1 MASKNAIVFAIDG
14 EEHVVEDADPT
25 LTLSDYIRGSGNTSV
40 KIGCGEGGCGACTVV
55 VARWDAATGAPLYNA
70 VNSCLMPLCSSDG
83 VSVTTTRGL
92 GDVHKG
98 YHPIQERLA
107 EYNGSQCGFCSPGMV
122 MSMFGM
128 LSAHPGAVCPDEVA
142 IEKCVDGN
150 LCRCTGYRPILEAF
164 RTFAGAPKDSVA
176 GESFAPFPDFLKT
189 RAVGTRSF
197 SGSGVEW
204 IAPASLAELHAILS
218 SRSDERLG
226 MVAGHTCRGVY
237 KDDHLLD
244 VLVDLNQIPD
254 LKTITVGT
262 EGVAFGATVT
272 WHRFILTLRDLAD
285 ASPEKAALP
294 VLLEHAT
301 KVAGHSVR
309 GLGTLG
315 GNLAMTKW
323 RGFASDLATILTGVD
338 ARVTV
343 AQGGETTKVPLDR
356 FFASDFELSRTA
368 VLTEVFVPFLEQG
381 ELFRSYRT
389 ALRPINS
396 HAITNAAF
404 VVKTEAEHVVKARLV
419 FGALG
424 SRGTFTGPFRALR
437 TEKATVGQKLTNDLG
452 TAMMAALASESWW
465 PEDEY
470 ERHLASGY
478 LMKVLHAA
486 SQTSCEA
493 SPPAGVSL
501 SSERPACS
509 GERKLDWAELE
520 HAPIGKS
527 MPKTA
532 SKLQTAGEQRY
543 NNDIPEPKGCLY
555 AAYVCVPTTKTV
567 FVSADLSAAQSSQGY
582 VDVVTAADIIGRNA
596 WELTGSAKLLVP
608 LGEASQYAHQPCMI
622 VLADSTRH
630 AEAAARKVALTL
642 TSPTEAPLLSVEAC
656 KKRQEIV
663 EASGDASAVGP
674 VSTVTTVS
682 RGDADA
688 ALAQAPRRIKGVV
701 RADGQKAFYMEPSAA
716 LAIPGEDNTLNIWG
730 TAQVPAWTH
739 GCVASTTGLAKHK
752 IIVNMTSLGGG
763 FGGKL
768 TKSLHV
774 VCAAALAAQKSK
786 RPVRFLLNRNVDT
799 VLGAGRLPFET
810 EYEAG
815 FDEAGKLNVV
825 KAVTH
830 GDAGSGDAC
839 AGFTLMMIG
848 RNMEQIY
855 AIPTLQVDVKSC
867 KTDKPGNTAVRG
879 PGEPEASLIM
889 ETILEHVA
897 ADLGKDSQEVR
908 EANIFTSVSD
918 QEKVAAD
925 PLSPDVDKYSALLA
939 IGDHDCANRKLGSSF
954 PVLGMWEALKKK
966 VRYAEKAQA
975 VKAFNASNRWR
986 KRGVAMTPVKY
997 MVGNRGQQC
1006 LVCLYTDGT
1015 CLVTMDGTEIGQGIN
1030 TKVMQYAAHF
1040 LSQIVPGSEV
1050 AVEDVRVGPNGTDKV
1065 AAGSL
1070 TGGSTTSEGVCE
1082 AVREAIGKL
1091 KERLAPLHKK
1101 LASGGGEV
1109 TFRSL
1114 CAAAGDV
1121 ELQASG
1127 QSTRAS
1133 LNYPIYG
1140 VAVSEVEIDVITGE
1154 SNVLSSSMLYDC
1166 GKSLNPLIDCG
1177 QAEGGFVM
1185 GLGYFLRER
1194 LLVDKDTGKMETDG
1208 TWEYK
1213 IPSFQDV
1220 PLSFDVEFFPR
1231 AHEGGISS
1239 SKASGEP
1246 PLVLATSAFC
1256 ALRCAVAAGR
1266 EQFGKGKEF
1275 FRMDAPFTPR
1285 DIALTIGA
1293 ISDKTFFKESA
1304 DIIDPLLGG
1313 A

>member
-1 MASKNAIVFAIDG
+1 MARENAIVFALDG
-14 EEHVVEDADPT
+14 EEHVVENADPT
-25 LTLSDYIRGSGNTSV
+25 LTLSDYIRGIGNSSV

-55 VARWDAATGAPLYNA
+55 VARWDANTGTASYSA

-128 LSAHPGAVCPDEVA
+128 LSAHPGATCPDEAA

-164 RTFAGAPKDSVA
+164 RSFAGAPKSSVA
-176 GESFAPFPDFLKT
+176 GETFAPFPDFLKS
-189 RAVGTRSF
+189 RVVGTRTF
-197 SGSGVEW
+197 TGSGVEW
-204 IAPASLAELHAILS
+204 IAPKSLVELHTILS
-218 SRSDERLG
+218 ARSTERLG

-237 KDDHLLD
+237 KDDHLLE
-244 VLVDLNQIPD
+244 VLLDLNQIPE
-254 LKTITVGT
+254 LNTITVGS
-262 EGVAFGATVT
+262 EGITFGATVT
-272 WHRFILTLRDLAD
+272 WHRFILTLRELAD
-285 ASPEKAALP
+285 STPEKAALP

-315 GNLAMTKW
+315 GNLAMTKQ
-323 RGFASDLATILTGVD
+323 RGFASDLATILMGVN
-338 ARVTV
+338 ASVTV
-343 AQGGETTKVPLDR
+343 AQGEVSSNVPLDK
-356 FFASDFELSRTA
+356 FFASDYELSNTA
-368 VLTEVFVPFLEQG
+368 VITQVLVPFLEQG
-381 ELFRSYRT
+381 EVFRSYRA

-404 VVKTEAEHVVKARLV
+404 VVKVEAEVVVKARLV
-419 FGALG
+419 FGAFG
-424 SRGTFTGPFRALR
+424 SRGTNTGPFRASQ
-437 TEKATVGQKLTNDLG
+437 TEKALVGQKVTNDLG
-452 TAMMAALASESWW
+452 VEVMVALGSEPWW
-465 PEDEY
+465 PQDDY
-470 ERHLASGY
+470 ERHLARGF
-478 LMKVLHAA
+478 LVKVLHTV
-486 SQTSCEA
+486 SQTPGEF
-493 SPPAGVSL
+493 SPAGGVSL
-501 SSERPACS
+501 SSERVACS

-520 HAPIGKS
+520 HAPIGKG

-543 NNDIPEPKGCLY
+543 CNDVPEPQHCLY
-555 AAYVCVPTTKTV
+555 AAYVCIPTAKTV
-567 FVSADLSAAQSSQGY
+567 FVSADLSAAESSVGY
-582 VDVVTAADIIGRNA
+582 FDVVSAADIRGMNM
-596 WELTGSAKLLVP
+596 WEPSGSAKLLVP
-608 LGEASQYAHQPCMI
+608 QGGASQYAHQPCLI

-630 AEAAARKVALTL
+630 AEAAARRVSLTL
-642 TSPTEAPLLSVEAC
+642 TSPTEAPLLSLEAC
-656 KKRQEIV
+656 KKRQELLSSSG
-663 EASGDASAVGP
+663 EAGGP
-674 VSTVTTVS
+674 VSPAATIS
-682 RGDADA
+682 RGDAET
-688 ALAQAPRRIKGVV
+688 ALGLAPRRVKGVV
-701 RADGQKAFYMEPSAA
+701 RGDGQKAFYMEPSAA

-730 TAQVPAWTH
+730 TAQVPGGTH
-739 GCVASTTGLAKHK
+739 SCIAATTGLAKHK
-752 IIVNMTSLGGG
+752 IVFNSTSLGGG

-768 TKSLHV
+768 TKSVHV
-774 VCAAALAAQKSK
+774 ICAAAVGAQKSK
-786 RPVRFLLNRNVDT
+786 RPVRFHLNRNVDT
-799 VLGAGRLPFET
+799 VLSAGRLPFET

-815 FDEAGKLNVV
+815 FDEAGKLQVV
-825 KAVTH
+825 RAVTH
-830 GDAGSGDAC
+830 GDAGVGDVC
-839 AGFTLMMIG
+839 ARFTLMVMA

-855 AIPTLQVDVKSC
+855 GIPTLQLDVKSC
-867 KTDKPGNTAVRG
+867 KTDKAGNTAVRG

-897 ADLGKDSQEVR
+897 ADLGKDTQEVR

-918 QEKVAAD
+918 QEKVVAD
-925 PLSPDVDKYSALLA
+925 PLSPDVDRYSALLA
-939 IGDHDCANRKLGSSF
+939 IGGEDCANRKLGSSF
-954 PVLGMWEALKKK
+954 PALGMWESLKTK
-966 VRYAEKAQA
+966 VGYAEKLQA
-975 VKAFNASNRWR
+975 VKAFNAENRWR

-997 MVGNRGQQC
+997 PVSNRGQQC

-1030 TKVMQYAAHF
+1030 TKVMQYAAYC

-1050 AVEDVRVGPNGTDKV
+1050 SVDAVRVGSNGTDKV
-1065 AAGSL
+1065 AEGSV
-1070 TGGSTTSEGVCE
+1070 TGGSTTSEGVCD
-1082 AVREAIGKL
+1082 AVKEAILKL
-1091 KERLAPLHKK
+1091 KERLMPLHQK
-1101 LASGGGEV
+1101 LVSGGGEV
-1109 TFRSL
+1109 SFKSL

-1127 QSTRAS
+1127 RSTQEH
-1133 LNYPIYG
+1133 LQYPIYG
-1140 VAVSEVEIDVITGE
+1140 VAFSEVEIDVITGE
-1154 SNVLSSSMLYDC
+1154 SNILSSSLLYDC
-1166 GKSLNPLIDCG
+1166 GKSLNPVIDCG

-1194 LLVDKDTGKMETDG
+1194 LLVDEETGKIETDG

-1213 IPSFQDV
+1213 VPCFQDV
-1220 PLSFDVEFFPR
+1220 PLRFDVEFFPR
-1231 AHEGGISS
+1231 ANEGGISS

-1256 ALRCAVAAGR
+1256 ALRSAVASAR

-1285 DIALTIGA
+1285 DIALSIGA
-1293 ISDKTFFKESA
+1293 VSEKTLLKGSA
-1304 DIIDPLLGG
+1304 DVIDPRVCG